1 MKNNKIV
8 KKIRQ
13 YRSNQGRGPKQQSSN
28 EAAAFVSFA
37 GLLIMILIIA
47 AYKMYGQ

>member
-13 YRSNQGRGPKQQSSN
+13 YRSNQGRGPKQQRSN
-28 EAAAFVSFA
+28 EVMAFVSFA
-37 GLLIMILIIA
+37 GLLIMILIIT
-47 AYKMYGQ
+47 AYKMYG

>member
-47 AYKMYGQ
+47 AIKMYG

>member
-37 GLLIMILIIA
+37 GLLIMILVIA
-47 AYKMYGQ
+47 AIKMYG

>member
-1 MKNNKIV
+1 MGKNKP
-8 KKIRQ
+8 RQ

>member
-13 YRSNQGRGPKQQSSN
+13 YRSNQGRSPKQQSSN
-28 EAAAFVSFA
+28 EAVAFVSFA

-47 AYKMYGQ
+47 AIKMYG